1 MYVVLILLFL
11 FLVCDEMRAKR
22 SLRKAM
28 GIKQPV
34 GKVGK
39 IGKAIRK
46 AVKAAVREFRE
57 AREDSWEFHKAIQDA
72 RWEAREARIE
82 KARMEKARLKKPGE
96 KGRANSQCIIHS
108 VLICSVLIRCVLKG
122 NNVI

>member
-34 GKVGK
+34 GKVRK
-39 IGKAIRK
+39 IGKVIRET
-46 AVKAAVREFRE
+46 RERQKKGCKKSH
-57 AREDSWEFHKAIQDA
+57 AGCKKDNPGVTGRQTGIQGSDA
-72 RWEAREARIE
+72 GSPLGSA
-82 KARMEKARLKKPGE
+82 
-96 KGRANSQCIIHS
+96 
-108 VLICSVLIRCVLKG
+108 
-122 NNVI
+122 